1 MLWNGQA
8 EFQQP
13 ISLSHN
19 MFDKSKSD
27 ILFCYCSPGN
37 TENLS
42 TRLTEIY
49 HELEAIDADKA
60 PARAGVILA
69 GLGFT
74 PQMQSQ
80 CTKHVNTTLAY
91 TSVTAK
97 LYYKILFDLLWFCYI
112 REHDERKE
120 CTRYLIFWFDLS
132 LLKLDIKYIKMMQ
145 V

>member
-1 MLWNGQA
+1 MCDNNTHFISVL
-8 EFQQP
+8 P
-13 ISLSHN
+13 ITACYET
-19 MFDKSKSD
+19 DKLNFNNLFLYLIICLINQNLIFCFVIAVLE
-27 ILFCYCSPGN
+27 ILKTYQHDS
-37 TENLS
+37 
-42 TRLTEIY
+42 EIY

-97 LYYKILFDLLWFCYI
+97 LYYKILFDFL
-112 REHDERKE
+112 
-120 CTRYLIFWFDLS
+120 
-132 LLKLDIKYIKMMQ
+132 
-145 V
+145 